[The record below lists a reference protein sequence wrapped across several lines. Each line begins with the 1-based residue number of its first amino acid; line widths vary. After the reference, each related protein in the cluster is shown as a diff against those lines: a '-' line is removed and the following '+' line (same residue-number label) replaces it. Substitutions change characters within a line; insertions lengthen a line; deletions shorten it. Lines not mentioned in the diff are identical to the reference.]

1 MNNILLNLWV
11 TIMNNET
18 KDNSNYED
26 DTITKESVEDV
37 EADFTLENE
46 NDEASQKIDEDEE
59 VV

>member
-26 DTITKESVEDV
+26 NTITKESVEDV